1 MSTLAVATI
10 KSASSAPVVFQNT
23 SGTEVIQG
31 ARVWVNFNQSS
42 TQSIRDS
49 FNVSSIEDLGTGQT
63 KVNFSNNFSNN
74 EYAVV
79 CGGSR
84 DQPEGSRCFPSNI
97 DGMTTAKFE
106 VTNHNDGSTLVD
118 WTLVTIACFGE

>member
-10 KSASSAPVVFQNT
+10 KSASSAPVTFQNT

-49 FNVSSIEDLGTGQT
+49 FNVSSIEDRGTGQT

-74 EYAVV
+74 SYSVV
-79 CGGSR
+79 TGGSR
-84 DQPEGSRCFPSNI
+84 EQPESSRCFPPNI
-97 DGMTTAKFE
+97 DGMTTEKVE
-106 VTNHNDGSTLVD
+106 VTNHNDGSTNVD
-118 WTLVTIACFGE
+118 WALVCVAVFGE